1 MHLTVVTIRYA
12 VSLCFVG
19 LIESVMTLQACDEI
33 TETLP
38 SSFRSN
44 QECVA
49 QGLANL
55 LCGVF
60 GAMGGD
66 AMIGQSTIN
75 IMNGARG
82 RLSGMTAG
90 VFMMLFIVLLSPV
103 IELVPIGTL
112 TGVLFMVV
120 INTFNWTT
128 FTTLR
133 KVWCGAVRPVG
144 QSVGLSV
151 GRSVARFPFPFPFSL
166 LPFPCPFLSFLSF
179 LSVPS
184 SFRSRPQA
192 TLSRPLTTPQTI
204 ALARTTQ

>member
-1 MHLTVVTIRYA
+1 
-12 VSLCFVG
+12 
-19 LIESVMTLQACDEI
+19 MTLQACDEI

-82 RLSGMTAG
+82 RLSGATAG
-90 VFMMLFIVLLSPV
+90 VMMLIFIVALSRT

-120 INTFNWTT
+120 LNTFNWCEKRESRSVNREARIEKRVPVPPPPT
-128 FTTLR
+128 
-133 KVWCGAVRPVG
+133 AVRARGGRRSHRRRHSRAHTAPPRRH
-144 QSVGLSV
+144 SV
-151 GRSVARFPFPFPFSL
+151 
-166 LPFPCPFLSFLSF
+166 
-179 LSVPS
+179 VPRAPRDDDDPS
-184 SFRSRPQA
+184 PRRAP
-192 TLSRPLTTPQTI
+192 T
-204 ALARTTQ
+204 